1 MFMISPKVPNIHES
15 KKSVP
20 LVSRYSTTFPTF
32 SHVFPIIFA
41 GFQQFTRWE
50 IHLEEMQRMYRM
62 WSSLRRW
69 MVRD

>member
-20 LVSRYSTTFPTF
+20 LVSRYSTTY
-32 SHVFPIIFA
+32 VFPIIFA